1 MKYKTL
7 IEKNSEPNLTE
18 GRLTT
23 PPHTPP
29 LCQHHSPP
37 PPPIPVTAYPPDKGA
52 FTLAKKIAGSLKK
65 THAQRIQLK
74 HVVPKHVNERA
85 VVLLLLVLFQL
96 LHGKFRTCRIVTFIH
111 FSHRS
116 SANKAF
122 SFFFVQSII
131 PMPMTRKLSELSPMR
146 RLKRIATFGSIILP
160 KLTRKE
166 KPRR

>member
-23 PPHTPP
+23 PPPTTPP

-37 PPPIPVTAYPPDKGA
+37 PHSRYRLPTRQRCIYAGQEDRGELEKNACAENTIEACS
-52 FTLAKKIAGSLKK
+52 AK
-65 THAQRIQLK
+65 TCD
-74 HVVPKHVNERA
+74 VNERA
-85 VVLLLLVLFQL
+85 LLLLVLFQL

-122 SFFFVQSII
+122 SFFLCS
-131 PMPMTRKLSELSPMR
+131 
-146 RLKRIATFGSIILP
+146 RLYP
-160 KLTRKE
+160 CQ
-166 KPRR
+166 